1 MAFSKFLEPNQSG
14 DMNEVHYVKV
24 YYDNFVFRTL
34 EVQRYGGPMGHGNV
48 TENFIPS
55 NSLDWMHAK
64 KETAR
69 EAVIRNIC
77 FDNIVE

>member
-24 YYDNFVFRTL
+24 YCDDSVFWTL
-34 EVQRYGGPMGHGNV
+34 EVQRYGGPRGLGNV

-64 KETAR
+64 KETDR
-69 EAVIRNIC
+69 KAVIKNIC
-77 FDNIVE
+77 INNIVE